1 MGRFAVIDTETTW
14 NDKVMSVG
22 AVIADSKNFRIIE
35 GRYYLIDPAYRRG
48 GMFSGALHMRGTP
61 GELVLPQEKAAAD
74 LRAWL
79 KQHGVDS
86 IFAYN
91 ALFDKKHMPSF
102 RDFHWY
108 DIMRIA
114 AYRQYNTAI
123 PETALCCRT
132 GRLKSN
138 YGVEPIYRLLSGNP
152 GYCEK
157 HNGFYDAADELKIME
172 MLALPMKIYENAR
185 I

>member
-14 NDKVMSVG
+14 TDEVMSIG
-22 AVIADSKNFRIIE
+22 AVIADSSYRIVD

-48 GMFSGALHMRGTP
+48 GIFSSALRMQGTP
-61 GELVLPQEKAAAD
+61 RERIVPRQIASMD

-79 KQHGVDS
+79 DGHGVES

-91 ALFDKKHMPSF
+91 AGFDKKHMPEF
-102 RDFHWY
+102 LDYNWY

-114 AYRQYNTAI
+114 AYRQYNNAI
-123 PETALCCRT
+123 PGTALCCKT

-138 YGVEPIYRLLSGNP
+138 YGVEPIFRLLSGNSR
-152 GYCEK
+152 YCEK
-157 HNGFYDAADELKIME
+157 HNGFHDAADELKIME
-172 MLALPMKIYENAR
+172 MLALPMEIYENAR